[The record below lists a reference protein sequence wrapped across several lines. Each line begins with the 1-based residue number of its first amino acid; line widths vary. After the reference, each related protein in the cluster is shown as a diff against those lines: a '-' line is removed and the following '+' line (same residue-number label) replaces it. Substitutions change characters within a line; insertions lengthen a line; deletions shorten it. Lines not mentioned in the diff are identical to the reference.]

1 MTKKIRTLLLS
12 LLVLSA
18 CGSSNAAAPTASA
31 PTSSAEATENSSAE
45 APAVTLPLAESILD
59 RALEVTGGADAYAG
73 VKTYKI
79 GGTFEIPAQKIVAQ
93 LEIVGSE
100 GHQFAMNIVI
110 PGLGTERSGGDGTTV
125 WSTSAMT
132 GARILTGPERDR
144 SMRDADLLR
153 DLNWKDYY
161 KSATTTGLEDLAGK
175 PTFVVAMVDTSG
187 VAETRYYDKESGFL
201 MRQTGTL
208 KTQMGEMKSDS
219 HFSNYKELGG
229 LIMPATVRV
238 EVMGMTQLLNIRTAE
253 VNLTVPAT
261 AFALPAEIQALVD
274 AATSK

>member
-18 CGSSNAAAPTASA
+18 CGSSNTAAPAAAVPSTDTA
-31 PTSSAEATENSSAE
+31 ENSSIAPTE
-45 APAVTLPLAESILD
+45 ALPIAESILD
-59 RALEVTGGADAYAG
+59 RALEVTGGADAYAA

-79 GGTFEIPAQKIVAQ
+79 SGTFEIPAQKIVAQ
-93 LEIVGSE
+93 LTIVARE
-100 GHQFAMNIVI
+100 GHQFAMDIVI
-110 PGLGTERSGGDGTTV
+110 PGLGTERSGADGTTV
-125 WSTSAMT
+125 WASSAMT
-132 GARILTGPERDR
+132 GSRILAGPERER
-144 SMRDADLLR
+144 SIRDADLLR

-201 MRQTGTL
+201 VRQTGVL
-208 KTQMGEMKSDS
+208 KTQMGEMKTDS

-229 LIMPATVRV
+229 LIMPLSVRM
-238 EVMGMTQLLNIRTAE
+238 EVMGTEQLLTISAAE
-253 VNLTVPAT
+253 VNPAVSDD
-261 AFALPAEIQALVD
+261 AFALPAEIQSLVD
-274 AATSK
+274 AAASK